1 METTDASASSR
12 PRDKGRAT
20 LWESTLLGGHK
31 GRDRHFLVE
40 CREEAQLR
48 FPFKV
53 HAAAGHPVEPPADG
67 NQDRLRLQAS
77 RGEHLPDHPTP
88 GDAHEQ
94 LAVGQRLEL

>member
-48 FPFKV
+48 YTLLPRIQSSPRPTGTKT
-53 HAAAGHPVEPPADG
+53 GC
-67 NQDRLRLQAS
+67 AS
-77 RGEHLPDHPTP
+77 RLPGSSTYPITQPQVMRMNSWPSGRDWSYE
-88 GDAHEQ
+88 A
-94 LAVGQRLEL
+94 A